1 MKKTAT
7 FFLLILITIT
17 LSAQH
22 EFTQFFESK
31 SLRVDFYLYGN
42 DKETKG
48 TVAQLKEEPFWGG
61 PSKLLIEPYDQG
73 TYRVQVFDKASNK
86 LLLSKGFNPLF
97 QEWQST
103 LEAREITKMYYHA
116 FQIPYPKQE
125 VIFRVDQ
132 RAWEGHFENIIT
144 KTIDPTNYFI
154 NKDQAKQFDVTNLLM
169 NGKADE
175 KIDIAI
181 LAEGYT
187 KAEMHKFIAD
197 ARRMIDY
204 LFTIPPFDRFKDHFN
219 VYAIHSESEESG
231 TDIPGEHIYKN
242 TILNTTFY
250 TFDSPR
256 YLTTSDMAAVAD
268 AASLVPYDQVYVLV
282 NSPIYG
288 GGGFYN
294 YINLTSVDHELS
306 EKVFVHEFG
315 HGFVGLGD
323 EYYTSATSY
332 NDFYNLEIE
341 PWEANITTLKD
352 FDTKWK
358 DLVDKTTPIPT
369 PRTQAYQN
377 TLGVFEG
384 GGYSAK
390 DIYSPVQ
397 DCRMKSNEPEGFCP
411 VCERMIET
419 VILFLTEK

>member
-1 MKKTAT
+1 MKKAAILS
-7 FFLLILITIT
+7 LLILVTVT
-17 LSAQH
+17 LSGQNDFAR
-22 EFTQFFESK
+22 FFESK

-61 PSKLLIEPYDQG
+61 PSKLLIEPYNQG
-73 TYRVQVFDKASNK
+73 TYRVQVFDKTSNN

-103 LEAREITKMYYHA
+103 MEARETIKMYYHA

-125 VIFRVDQ
+125 VIFKVDQ
-132 RAWEGHFENIIT
+132 RAWEGHFENVIT
-144 KTIDPTNYFI
+144 QTIDPTNYFI
-154 NKDQAKQFDVTNLLM
+154 KKDKARQFNVKNLLV
-169 NGKADE
+169 NGKSDE

-187 KAEMHKFIAD
+187 KDEMDKFMSD
-197 ARRMIDY
+197 AKRMTDY
-204 LFTIPPFDRFKDHFN
+204 LFTISPFDQCKDQFN
-219 VYAIHSESEESG
+219 IYAIQSESEESG

-242 TILNTTFY
+242 TILNTSFY

-256 YLTTSDMAAVAD
+256 YLTTSDMGAVAD
-268 AASLVPYDQVYVLV
+268 AASLVPYDQVYILV

-294 YINLTSVDHELS
+294 YFNLTSVDHELS

-323 EYYTSATSY
+323 EYYTSSTSY
-332 NDFYNLEIE
+332 NEFYNLEIE
-341 PWEANITTLKD
+341 PWEANITTLKN
-352 FDTKWK
+352 FDEKWK
-358 DLVDKTTPIPT
+358 DLVNKTTPVPT
-369 PRTQAYQN
+369 PRSQEYVTTIGA
-377 TLGVFEG
+377 FEG
-384 GGYSAK
+384 GGYSAQG
-390 DIYSPVQ
+390 IYSPVQ
-397 DCRMKSNEPEGFCP
+397 DCRMKSNEPDGFCP
-411 VCERMIET
+411 VCERMIEK
-419 VILFLTEK
+419 VIQFLTEK